1 MKALIISGGG
11 SKGAYAGGIA
21 QYLVE
26 EQQKKYDMFL
36 GTSTG
41 SLLLPLIALDEMDN
55 LKKLYFSITQD
66 DIFDENPFKIKK
78 DKYGAGYNVG
88 INHWI
93 TIKQFIKK
101 RKTFGESRNL
111 RHLIEKNFSEEQ
123 FNKLKLSKKNL
134 EVTVSN
140 LTTNSIEYKSIE
152 NSVYQD
158 FIDWVW
164 ISCNLVP
171 FMSLVT
177 KNYYEYADGGLGKY
191 APIKRAIE
199 LGATEID
206 AIILQ
211 TESQQVNYLPS
222 KNAYSLIIRI
232 FDFMMN
238 QLYVSDL
245 AHSKL
250 ESIYKGVTV
259 NYYHIPRIL
268 TSQSLVFEA
277 ERMQKWWAE
286 GFAYAKNQFQFN
298 EAVN

>member
-21 QYLVE
+21 KYLIE
-26 EQQKKYDMFL
+26 DQQKQYDAFF

-41 SLLLPLIALDEMDN
+41 SLLIPMLSLGKIDE
-55 LKKLYFSITQD
+55 LKKIFCSISQE

-78 DKYGAGYNVG
+78 DRYGAGYTVG
-88 INHWI
+88 INHLI
-93 TIKQFIKK
+93 TIKQFFKK

-111 RHLIEKNFSEEQ
+111 RELISRQFSEDMFDEI
-123 FNKLKLSKKNL
+123 KSLGKIL

-140 LTTNSIEYKSIE
+140 LTTNEVEYKSIE
-152 NSVYQD
+152 NYDYED
-158 FIDWVW
+158 FMDWIW
-164 ISCNLVP
+164 ISCNYVP
-171 FMSLVT
+171 FMTLVT
-177 KNYYEYADGGLGKY
+177 KNYHEYADGGLGKY

-199 LGATEID
+199 MGATEID

-232 FDFMMN
+232 FDYMMN
-238 QLYVSDL
+238 QLYVNDL
-245 AHSKL
+245 NSSKL
-250 ESIYKGVTV
+250 EAMYKGVTV

-268 TSQSLVFEA
+268 TNQSLVFES
-277 ERMQKWWAE
+277 ERMSQWWDE
-286 GFAYAKNQFQFN
+286 GYAYAKKQFQYN
-298 EAVN
+298 EATN